1 MTIAFS
7 TKSNRWT
14 TRYSFEPQHYFTVD
28 QQLVSFSR
36 ADLQFTDNFIGFVQ
50 NGFAWK
56 HDITNNYNNFYSFP
70 YESSFTVVSNQNPSA
85 TKKFESL
92 SIEDRNYGDWKISVE
107 DASGAKG
114 ETASLV
120 EKHNDFYAEIPRSN
134 ALNKGRLI
142 LIGTVRRSE
151 FTEQKINSGVLKMN
165 TLEPFF
171 SKGILVYPRGIN
183 SEEGRMA
190 VPVASEFRPFTQ
202 LNQIDEEGSDGYVRI
217 DSSSVNGRV
226 NTIKLDLGE
235 GELPL
240 FSTQKLLTETDPNI
254 IPIFALD
261 ESSAESM
268 SGDWLK
274 LSFET
279 TTSSPDIEVYAVNVD
294 QHVVNLDHSL
304 GQNN

>member
-28 QQLVSFSR
+28 QQLVSFSQTEVDSTIP
-36 ADLQFTDNFIGFVQ
+36 AYIDT
-50 NGFAWK
+50 GFAWK
-56 HDITNNYNNFYSFP
+56 HDITDSYNNFYSSP

-114 ETASLV
+114 ETSSLV

-142 LIGTVRRSE
+142 LIGTIKKSE
-151 FTEQKINSGVLKMN
+151 FTIQKINSGVLKMN

-171 SKGILVYPRGIN
+171 SKGVLAYPRGVDTDT
-183 SEEGRMA
+183 GRMA
-190 VPVASEFRPFTQ
+190 VPVLSNVRPFQT
-202 LNQIDEEGSDGYVRI
+202 LNNLDEGGYNNLVRI
-217 DSSSVNGRV
+217 DSSSANGRV
-226 NTIKLDLGE
+226 NTINLDLGGQE
-235 GELPL
+235 MALGPIQPL
-240 FSTQKLLTETDPNI
+240 LLNGDPNI